1 MRTIINYNKSVLLI
15 LMINAVIMTSFG
27 QNEEQINDRAVLSRL
42 VEDYKLWSVQEKPY
56 RIEKIEHLYSHTDEL
71 LAFDLM
77 SPEKTVIRGW
87 ESYKAIWVPAM
98 RNFDEWTV
106 TGLSD
111 VEITVDKS
119 MALTTLL
126 FAGEGKLKD
135 GTPVNGEFHS
145 TLIWKKS
152 GKEWK
157 IVHEHVSGP
166 VKR

>member
-1 MRTIINYNKSVLLI
+1 MSTVINYNKRVLFILLI
-15 LMINAVIMTSFG
+15 NATIMTSFG
-27 QNEEQINDRAVLSRL
+27 QNKEQMDDRKVLSQL

-56 RIEKIEHLYSHTDEL
+56 RIEKIEHLYSHTEEL

-77 SPEKTVIRGW
+77 SPERTVIRGW

-98 RNFDEWTV
+98 RNFDTWTI

-126 FAGEGKLKD
+126 FTGEGELKD
-135 GTPVNGEFHS
+135 GTPVKGEFHS
-145 TLIWKKS
+145 TLVWKKS
-152 GKEWK
+152 GEGWK